1 MSTIANA
8 KVAHNYN
15 RYNGYFFGCLPTVI
29 MGTLSDGYIVILF
42 YKDCFGCKSSIYQS
56 EFQTDSL
63 RNHDKYSKSLR
74 TNEIHQFPYFIRI
87 AKRKHC
93 CKFIHKPL

>member
-42 YKDCFGCKSSIYQS
+42 YKDCFGCKSSIIRCITEPKPPRLRSQEIICLTNS
-56 EFQTDSL
+56 FTPFQNFL
-63 RNHDKYSKSLR
+63 ERGFNQFQYMQC
-74 TNEIHQFPYFIRI
+74 HQ
-87 AKRKHC
+87 
-93 CKFIHKPL
+93 